1 MELFKDMEEKAAY
14 VESLILAVTADE
26 KITEQ
31 HRQYV
36 PAILERYGLP
46 GEYFDR
52 IWKNMKRKPPLSEI
66 LQPLRTNEQKV
77 FFIQE
82 LVAYTYLSGNYR
94 QAKPRLA
101 QICKALH
108 ISTKLEDIKKIVLA
122 NLPQIDQQA

>member
-14 VESLILAVTADE
+14 VESLILAVTAGE

-46 GEYFDR
+46 AEYFDR
-52 IWKNMKRKPPLSEI
+52 IWQNMKRKPSLSEI
-66 LQPLRTNEQKV
+66 LQPLRTNEQKIY
-77 FFIQE
+77 FIQE

-94 QAKPRLA
+94 QAKPRLVE
-101 QICKALH
+101 ICKALH

-122 NLPQIDQQA
+122 NMPQFDQQA